1 MIRLILLVLMF
12 AAFAAFAQGGAS
24 TGDQPPE
31 FKPRDWGTA
40 GWTQADTAR
49 QAGVFLG
56 LMADAAYSR
65 DIGNHYPK
73 VKEVGFTS
81 IFCGDNPSA
90 ACLYRFL
97 AAFFLGHTFVAY
109 NADPPVRA
117 GWQYGAMIGSA
128 ITVRNHQN
136 NGLQPDWPLVGLVR
150 VF

>member
-1 MIRLILLVLMF
+1 MRRRQQRGGGAAFLAMLLLVILF

-40 GWTQADTAR
+40 GWTQ
-49 QAGVFLG
+49 
-56 LMADAAYSR
+56 
-65 DIGNHYPK
+65 
-73 VKEVGFTS
+73 
-81 IFCGDNPSA
+81 
-90 ACLYRFL
+90 
-97 AAFFLGHTFVAY
+97 
-109 NADPPVRA
+109 
-117 GWQYGAMIGSA
+117 GAMIGSA